1 MTKQLQ
7 SITAQQ
13 CENPPATYNDL
24 SVLMLNCTLTRS
36 PLLSHTEGLL
46 RVAEGVFNANGVKT
60 EILRPVD
67 YDIAAGLEKDLSL
80 TDEWERDDWPE
91 IQAKVDACDILII
104 GTSVWLGEKSS
115 VCNRVLERMYGY
127 THDFNDRGQYRDYG
141 KVGATLI
148 TGNEDG
154 VKHCAMNILF
164 SLSHIGYTVPPQ
176 ADAGWMGEAGPGPS
190 YMDEGSGGPE
200 NDFTNRNTT
209 FVAWNCMHMARMLKD
224 AGGFPAHGNQPEV
237 WAAGCHTDFHSP
249 EHKR

>member
-1 MTKQLQ
+1 MTDQLIG
-7 SITAQQ
+7 ITDQQ
-13 CENPPATYNDL
+13 CTNAPASYNDL
-24 SVLMLNCTLTRS
+24 SVLMLNCTPTRS
-36 PLLSHTEGLL
+36 PSHSHTEGPHK
-46 RVAEGVFNANGVKT
+46 VAEGIFQSNGVRT

-67 YDIAAGLEKDLSL
+67 YEIPAGLEQDYTGRDGYIK
-80 TDEWERDDWPE
+80 DDWPL
-91 IQAKVDACDILII
+91 IQSKIDACDILII

-127 THDFNDRGQYRDYG
+127 THSFNDKGQYRDYG

-190 YMDEGSGGPE
+190 YMDSGSGGPE

-209 FVAWNCMHMARMLKD
+209 FLVWNCLHLARMLKD
-224 AGGFPAHGNQPEV
+224 AGGIPAHGNQPDA
-237 WAAGCHTDFHSP
+237 WAAGCQTDFHSP
-249 EHKR
+249 EHRR

>member
-1 MTKQLQ
+1 MTEQLDKLTDQ
-7 SITAQQ
+7 LCQD
-13 CENPPATYNDL
+13 PPARYDDL

-36 PLLSHTEGLL
+36 PNLSHTDGLM
-46 RVAEGVFNANGVKT
+46 RVAEGIFQANGVAT

-67 YDIAAGLEKDLSL
+67 YEIPAGLEHDY
-80 TDEWERDDWPE
+80 TGVDGYARDDWPG
-91 IQAKVDACDILII
+91 IQAKIDAADIVII

-115 VCNRVLERMYGY
+115 VCNRILERMYGY
-127 THDFNDRGQYRDYG
+127 THDFNSKGQYRDYG

-190 YMDEGSGGPE
+190 YMDPGSGGPE

-209 FVAWNCMHMARMLKD
+209 FLVWNCLHLARMLKD
-224 AGGFPAHGNQPEV
+224 AGGIPAHGNQPEA
-237 WAAGCHTDFHSP
+237 WDAGCRTDFKSP